1 MRMDKELENIEV
13 KQLPDEVQEWRW
25 CLVGNI
31 VKEHPYG
38 EEHIM
43 RTGTRHFRPCAKV
56 YCAPANWGDYDSIVV
71 IGLSRHGNKYIEVIM
86 ERKLIENFRI
96 QKCFKPAVL
105 NIMNKGNHRWWSNT
119 DEDRDTIVNYYLR
132 GLNPDQDKE

>member
-13 KQLPDEVQEWRW
+13 NQQPEVVQEWRW

-43 RTGTRHFRPCAKV
+43 RTGTRHFRPCTKV
-56 YCAPANWGDYDSIVV
+56 YCAPMNWGDYDSIVV
-71 IGLSRHGNKYIEVIM
+71 IGLARHGNKYIEVIM

-96 QKCFKPAVL
+96 QKCFRPAVL
-105 NIMNKGNHRWWSNT
+105 NIMKKGHYRWWSTT
-119 DEDRDTIVNYYLR
+119 DKDKNLIEDFYLKYYCQQTI
-132 GLNPDQDKE
+132 E